1 MIVMR
6 ACLLILSLVLLAGCG
21 SPPPAPRE
29 EPVPAAVEAARLR
42 ALDPPAASE
51 VRDLR
56 AQEVA
61 AETAAAQASAA
72 GKPEQADSQRQLGE
86 ALGRLRAAAD
96 VREREQRRQLAD
108 LASEADRRAVL
119 EQTELDRRAAAA
131 QTAADVR
138 HAAAQRESDRRWA
151 GWGLGLAVA
160 AGVALHLLGLPT
172 LMSSGIPAAVGAGCL
187 TLAAWSAVPW
197 LATVLGVVL
206 ASGLVIALAVL
217 ARHLVA
223 EWTDYAQRLGGIYPN
238 GKAEADIA
246 SRARQPTWVR
256 WTLDHLLAVH
266 AASTNAAA
274 AATATAAATVTDL
287 VTAGRAALAHGDS
300 STSDTPGR

>member
-56 AQEVA
+56 AQELA

-72 GKPEQADSQRQLGE
+72 GKPEQADSQRHLGE

-119 EQTELDRRAAAA
+119 EQVELDRRTAAA
-131 QTAADVR
+131 QAAADVR
-138 HAAAQRESDRRWA
+138 HAAEQRQSDRRWA
-151 GWGLGLAVA
+151 GWGLALAVA
-160 AGVALHLLGLPT
+160 AGIALRVLGLPT
-172 LMSSGIPAAVGAGCL
+172 LLSGGIPAAVGAGCL

-223 EWTDYAQRLGGIYPN
+223 EWTDYAQRLGGVYPN

-246 SRARQPTWVR
+246 SRARQPAWVR
-256 WTLDHLLAVH
+256 WTLDHLLAHH
-266 AASTNAAA
+266 AAVTAARETA
-274 AATATAAATVTDL
+274 LAGTATVPTAAAT
-287 VTAGRAALAHGDS
+287 
-300 STSDTPGR
+300 TSPGIQP